1 MGMAAG
7 LDQTD
12 LGRRLRAVAV
22 AAGVD
27 LAPAWGGDDD
37 ASLRRTEIAQPA
49 LVLTEMVLAA
59 ALPQGVEVVA
69 VAGHSVGEF
78 AACAAAGALE
88 PEAALRLVI
97 ERARLMAAMTQ
108 GTMAAVMGLDAAI
121 VAQLCDAVEGTVV
134 VANLNAP
141 GQVVISGTVDAV
153 AAASDLARAAGA
165 RRVVPLKVSGAFHSP
180 LMAEAA
186 AAFARTV
193 DATPLRAARVPV
205 VTNVGADAVSDAEVL
220 RRRMR
225 RQMGAPVQWA
235 ASVRRMVDLG
245 AQALVE
251 VGPGSVLTGLAR
263 RAAPEVLAV
272 SIDSLA
278 AASDLRSRLE
288 VGARA

>member
-141 GQVVISGTVDAV
+141 EIG
-153 AAASDLARAAGA
+153 RAH
-165 RRVVPLKVSGAFHSP
+165 V
-180 LMAEAA
+180 
-186 AAFARTV
+186 
-193 DATPLRAARVPV
+193 
-205 VTNVGADAVSDAEVL
+205 
-220 RRRMR
+220 
-225 RQMGAPVQWA
+225 
-235 ASVRRMVDLG
+235 
-245 AQALVE
+245 
-251 VGPGSVLTGLAR
+251 
-263 RAAPEVLAV
+263 
-272 SIDSLA
+272 
-278 AASDLRSRLE
+278 
-288 VGARA
+288 